1 MKFKDR
7 LSHAWNAFN
16 MNEKERN
23 SSSLYSKA
31 ITGGMTSSVRLEKT
45 PLRIG
50 TERTIL
56 ASIYNRIAI
65 DVATVEIRHA
75 RVDQNGRFQ
84 EEISSN
90 LNECLSVS
98 ANKDQTARA
107 FFMDVVLSMFD
118 EGNVAIVPVDTTF
131 DITKTNSYDIQSLR
145 TGKVRQWMPDH
156 VRVEVY
162 NDKTGQ
168 REEITLPKS
177 KVCLIEN
184 PLYQVMNEPNSTL
197 QRLKHKLALLDA
209 TDDKQNSDKL
219 NMIIQLPYT
228 IKSESR
234 MEQAEKR
241 RKQVEMQLTDSKYG
255 VAYIDGTEK
264 IVQLGHPVESR
275 LIEQITYFTDQL
287 YAQLGLTPA
296 VFNGTAN
303 PQEMLNYNNRTIE
316 PVVGAIVDEMHR
328 KFLTKTA
335 RTQGQSIV
343 YFRAPFSLVTIDNLA
358 EMAEK
363 FTRNEILNSNEVRA
377 VLGYRPVDTPRAEEL
392 LNKNINP
399 VANDPQTMMPMGQQF
414 DPNAGP
420 MDPNQVP
427 LDGEINGQNENQ
439 EVSNYDGLSSEE
451 LESYLKKL
459 EAYESELDEL
469 DKQVDET

>member
-1 MKFKDR
+1 MKFADR
-7 LSHAWNAFN
+7 LSHAWNAFT
-16 MNEKERN
+16 MNDTQRN
-23 SSSLYSKA
+23 QTKIYSKA
-31 ITGGMTSSVRLEKT
+31 FTNGMTSSVRLEKT

-65 DVATVEIRHA
+65 DVATIEIRHA

-107 FFMDVVLSMFD
+107 FLMDVVLSMFD
-118 EGNVAIVPVDTTF
+118 EGDVAIVPVDTTF
-131 DITKTNSYDIQSLR
+131 DVTKTNSYDIQSIR

-156 VRVEVY
+156 VRLEVY

-264 IVQLGHPVESR
+264 IVQLGHPIESR

-287 YAQLGLTPA
+287 YSQLGLTPA

-316 PVVGAIVDEMHR
+316 PIVGAIVDEMHR

-335 RTQGQSIV
+335 RTQGQAIV

-358 EMAEK
+358 DMAEK

-399 VANDPQTMMPMGQQF
+399 VANDPQLM
-414 DPNAGP
+414 
-420 MDPNQVP
+420 MDPNQQLPMGQPMSPEQEGMV
-427 LDGEINGQNENQ
+427 DAEIGQNENI
-439 EVSNYDGLSSEE
+439 GLSSYEDMTSEE

-459 EAYESELDEL
+459 EAYDSELDDL
-469 DKQVDET
+469 DKQVDEA